1 MQLSR
6 GGKDASVA
14 VSRNPCIC
22 ACVCANRES
31 RMCVC
36 VCVSGSL
43 GIRTASYECSEESS
57 GATGGSVREKRNL
70 LLCFVIFTLIL
81 SHVIALATQI
91 HLS

>member
-14 VSRNPCIC
+14 VSQNPCIC
-22 ACVCANRES
+22 V
-31 RMCVC
+31 CVC
-36 VCVSGSL
+36 VENPVSGSL
-43 GIRTASYECSEESS
+43 GIRTASYECSEASL

>member
-14 VSRNPCIC
+14 VSQNPCIC
-22 ACVCANRES
+22 
-31 RMCVC
+31 VC
-36 VCVSGSL
+36 VRVCIQNPLSGSL
-43 GIRTASYECSEESS
+43 GIRTASYECSEASL